1 MSSTTDMLACN
12 HDDALCQTDML
23 ACNHDDALRQTAM
36 EYAAR
41 RTMVWQ
47 RKPVSLA
54 VRILFWSL
62 RVYLF
67 SMLLVVGIVIARLA
81 Q

>member
-1 MSSTTDMLACN
+1 MSSTTDMLVCN
-12 HDDALCQTDML
+12 R
-23 ACNHDDALRQTAM
+23 DDALRQTAM

-41 RTMVWQ
+41 RTTVWQ
-47 RKPVSLA
+47 RKPVSLL

-62 RVYLF
+62 RVYVF
-67 SMLLVVGIVIARLA
+67 AMLLVVGIVIARLA

>member
-1 MSSTTDMLACN
+1 MLVCN
-12 HDDALCQTDML
+12 DEDAL
-23 ACNHDDALRQTAM
+23 HQTAM

-41 RTMVWQ
+41 RTTVWQ
-47 RKPVSLA
+47 RKPVSLL

-62 RVYLF
+62 RVYVF
-67 SMLLVVGIVIARLA
+67 AMLLVVGIVIARLA

>member
-1 MSSTTDMLACN
+1 MLVCN
-12 HDDALCQTDML
+12 R
-23 ACNHDDALRQTAM
+23 DDALRQTAM

-41 RTMVWQ
+41 RTTVWQ
-47 RKPVSLA
+47 RKPVSLP

-62 RVYLF
+62 RVYVF

>member
-1 MSSTTDMLACN
+1 MLVCN
-12 HDDALCQTDML
+12 HEDAL
-23 ACNHDDALRQTAM
+23 HQTAM

-41 RTMVWQ
+41 RTTVWQ
-47 RKPVSLA
+47 RKPVSLL

-62 RVYLF
+62 RVYVF
-67 SMLLVVGIVIARLA
+67 AMLLVVGIVIARLA